1 MDPATFDNLRSALLL
16 FIVLM
21 LSVSLHEYGHAKVAD
36 LLGDPLPRS
45 QGRVTL
51 VPWAHWDPMGT
62 LLPALFIIGP
72 ALMGMGATGF
82 VIGWG
87 KPVMI
92 SLPNKKTR
100 VRDDILI
107 TLAGPGMNL
116 VIALVSVVLGGLF
129 LRFTKGGASGVDEE
143 FAARTVHFVILTLS
157 LNIGLIAFNLL
168 PVPPLDGSHILRH
181 VTRMKEETYAWLMRN
196 SLWIFL
202 ALILVKIGDRSLAGW
217 LAWPLQQAL
226 AYPLTGL
233 LLAIAGIDSGE

>member
-51 VPWAHWDPMGT
+51 VPWAHWDLVGT
-62 LLPALFIIGP
+62 VLPALFIIGP
-72 ALMGMGATGF
+72 ALIGMGPSGF

-87 KPVMI
+87 KPVII

-116 VIALVSVVLGGLF
+116 VIAVVSVVLGGLF
-129 LRFTKGGASGVDEE
+129 L
-143 FAARTVHFVILTLS
+143 
-157 LNIGLIAFNLL
+157 
-168 PVPPLDGSHILRH
+168 
-181 VTRMKEETYAWLMRN
+181 
-196 SLWIFL
+196 
-202 ALILVKIGDRSLAGW
+202 
-217 LAWPLQQAL
+217 
-226 AYPLTGL
+226 
-233 LLAIAGIDSGE
+233 